1 MQVRLWHRYIQITNA
16 TEMLLTILKLSRSV
30 YLIVSWE
37 NIYILYYNAI
47 QVTLYVTE
55 ADIQIDKSIY
65 IMVWHELQIL
75 EFPQFSS
82 ILSVVKWLFEI
93 DISKRNIRKKWSLKW
108 KKERTLINNNHV
120 YKKFKSS
127 KDAKE
132 HTAAMLNLSMM
143 HM

>member
-93 DISKRNIRKKWSLKW
+93 DISKKIFAKNGHWNEK
-108 KKERTLINNNHV
+108 KKEN
-120 YKKFKSS
+120 
-127 KDAKE
+127 
-132 HTAAMLNLSMM
+132 
-143 HM
+143 